1 MRVYDFGCLPR
12 QAETDE
18 FADATYTCDM
28 PIS

>member
-12 QAETDE
+12 QTETDE
-18 FADATYTCDM
+18 LAAATYTFDT